1 MNMQMRCLDD
11 PTPHPKLVKVSLGW
25 PQALSLGSCW
35 GVGWGCSSP
44 GFVLSL
50 SELHLRIVSSL
61 KKKHYPLSRDEMAK
75 AFVQSSLMEMCIMH
89 PQGAGSGARVDGQ
102 ASP

>member
-1 MNMQMRCLDD
+1 MA
-11 PTPHPKLVKVSLGW
+11 SG
-25 PQALSLGSCW
+25 PQFRELL
-35 GVGWGCSSP
+35 GVGWGRSSP

-61 KKKHYPLSRDEMAK
+61 KKHYPLSQDEMAK

-89 PQGAGSGARVDGQ
+89 PQGAGGGARVDGQ